1 MPDDVDI
8 RPFHID
14 DAEAVWRMRRQPGV
28 LESTMAMPSERLD
41 QRRRRFEALGDDDHM
56 FVAVRHGE
64 IAGIAGLHV
73 EDGRR
78 RHVASLGIAVAV
90 THQRAGVGDALMRAI
105 LDVADRWLGL
115 RRIELGVL
123 VDNEPA
129 RRLYEKHGF
138 VPEGVARQ
146 SVAGEGRL
154 QDELR
159 MARLRPAMPG
169 ESDDAEQRVL
179 AAGDRER
186 LDGTGETTLGAA
198 DDAQPSDAGADRPV

>member
-1 MPDDVDI
+1 MV
-8 RPFHID
+8 
-14 DAEAVWRMRRQPGV
+14 
-28 LESTMAMPSERLD
+28 
-41 QRRRRFEALGDDDHM
+41 
-56 FVAVRHGE
+56 VAVRHGE

-186 LDGTGETTLGAA
+186 LDGTGEATLGAT

>member
-1 MPDDVDI
+1 MTTTTC
-8 RPFHID
+8 
-14 DAEAVWRMRRQPGV
+14 
-28 LESTMAMPSERLD
+28 SSPSATGRS
-41 QRRRRFEALGDDDHM
+41 R
-56 FVAVRHGE
+56 
-64 IAGIAGLHV
+64 GIAGLHV

-78 RHVASLGIAVAV
+78 RHVAALGIAVAV

-123 VDNEPA
+123 VGNEPA

-159 MARLRPAMPG
+159 MARLRPAMPAD
-169 ESDDAEQRVL
+169 SDDAEQRVL

-186 LDGTGETTLGAA
+186 WRRRRATLGAA